1 MPQNNKNK
9 DKDREENNNRDQYF
23 KDRAGTDEAR
33 FHVVPHDE
41 EGWAVKTEGEDEPD
55 YTTGSKSEAVK
66 EAKRMAE
73 EAGTMAIIH
82 DEDGKIE
89 KQHNFQ

>member
-1 MPQNNKNK
+1 MAKNKN
-9 DKDREENNNRDQYF
+9 DDMERDEYF

-33 FHVVPHDE
+33 FHAVPHDE
-41 EGWAVKTEGEDEPD
+41 EGWAVKKEGQDDPEL
-55 YTTGSKSEAVK
+55 TTGSRSEAVN

-73 EAGTMAIIH
+73 EAGTMAYIH

-89 KQHNFQ
+89 DQFNFSN

>member
-1 MPQNNKNK
+1 MAQNNDNGMERA
-9 DKDREENNNRDQYF
+9 DYF

-33 FHVVPHDE
+33 FHAVPHDE
-41 EGWAVKTEGEDEPD
+41 EGWAVKKEGQDDPEFTAD
-55 YTTGSKSEAVK
+55 SKSEAAN

-73 EAGTMAIIH
+73 EAGTIAYIH

-89 KQHNFQ
+89 EQFNYRN

>member
-1 MPQNNKNK
+1 MAQNN
-9 DKDREENNNRDQYF
+9 ENEMEQEDYF

-33 FHVVPHDE
+33 FHAVPHDE
-41 EGWAVKTEGEDEPD
+41 EGWAVKKEGQENPEFTAD
-55 YTTGSKSEAVK
+55 SRSEAIT

-73 EAGTMAIIH
+73 EAGTIAYIH

-89 KQHNFQ
+89 KQFNYRS

>member
-1 MPQNNKNK
+1 MAQNNDNGMA
-9 DKDREENNNRDQYF
+9 REDYF

-33 FHVVPHDE
+33 FHAVPHDE
-41 EGWAVKTEGEDEPD
+41 EGWTVKKEGQDDPEFTAD
-55 YTTGSKSEAVK
+55 SRSEAAN

-73 EAGTMAIIH
+73 GAGTIAYIH

-89 KQHNFQ
+89 EQFDYRN